1 MLNRLWLTHQQTQSL
16 IRALR
21 NYIHELYKCANE
33 AVDDGDLRA
42 SDKYIGEANILDIV
56 LDSLEACYGTADCE
70 NDPLRN
76 QKLRIHYT
84 PNKVTK
90 EDIKKLDNTDSSE
103 QI

>member
-1 MLNRLWLTHQQTQSL
+1 MLNRLWLTNKQTQSL

-33 AVDDGDLRA
+33 AVNDCDLRA
-42 SDKYIGEANILDIV
+42 ADGYICEADILDTV
-56 LDSLEACYGTADCE
+56 LDSLEACYGKVDCE

-84 PNKVTK
+84 PNV
-90 EDIKKLDNTDSSE
+90 ED
-103 QI
+103 